1 MKINENLK
9 NLFIDIFSSTN
20 WGVENHTLK
29 VDSDDKNLQKRIN
42 KLNKSEHKMLGEILK
57 SSLNRMIEQ
66 GSV

>member
-57 SSLNRMIEQ
+57 SSLNRMIKQ
-66 GSV
+66 GNR